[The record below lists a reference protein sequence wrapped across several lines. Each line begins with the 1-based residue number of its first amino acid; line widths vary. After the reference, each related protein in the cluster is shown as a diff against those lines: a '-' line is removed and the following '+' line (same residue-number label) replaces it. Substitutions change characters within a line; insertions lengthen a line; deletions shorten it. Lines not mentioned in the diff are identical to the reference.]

1 MSFIK
6 LCEELTVQIQTSY
19 ETGITVEEAEKLAGK
34 FLYAQIQVAEEL
46 RKADLDARMKKSGTK
61 AIKASV
67 YLEAATK
74 TDKKPSDV
82 MLGAMVDTN
91 ELVLGEQQKLDE
103 AEVLKASL
111 DNYMSIFQN
120 AHIHFRTISKGGF
133 SA

>member
-1 MSFIK
+1 MKFIE
-6 LCEELTVQIQTSY
+6 LCEELTEQIKSSY
-19 ETGITVEEAEKLAGK
+19 ESGVAVEEAEKLAGK
-34 FLYAQIQVAEEL
+34 FLYAQLQVAEEL

-74 TDKKPSDV
+74 SDKKPSDV
-82 MLGAMVDTN
+82 MLGAIVDTS

-103 AEVLKASL
+103 AEVLKSSL

-120 AHIHFRTISKGGF
+120 AHIHFRTISKGAFNG
-133 SA
+133 